1 MNEPN
6 PNRLYRINDV
16 SKMTSLAKST
26 IWLWVSQDRFPK
38 PISLSPSVKVWRQS
52 DIDSWVDAHT

>member
-1 MNEPN
+1 MNQSDTN
-6 PNRLYRINDV
+6 KLLRIREVCDL
-16 SKMTSLAKST
+16 TSLAKST

-38 PISLSPSVKVWRQS
+38 PISLSPSIKVWRQS